1 MDEVE
6 SVVMHNIEHDRC
18 PDIIDNWET
27 EQVFSD
33 GDGLLSGQPTGG
45 WGDDEDDEDEDF

>member
-6 SVVMHNIEHDRC
+6 SVVMYNIEHDRC

-27 EQVFSD
+27 ESVFSD

-45 WGDDEDDEDEDF
+45 WGDDEDEDDDF